1 MKITLSAFSLL
12 LSTLFLLGCTA
23 ESADPNPFDEA
34 EKMKAPKFAPLPV
47 PDESNIPETA
57 EVATVG
63 GGCFWCTE
71 EVFHQVDGVYSV
83 VSGYMGGTPKDANYK
98 AVSGGRTDH
107 AEVIQ
112 IHYDPTKIS
121 FEGILDVFWNSH
133 DPTTLNRQGP
143 DRGPQYR
150 SAIFYHSPEQ
160 KMLAEASKQK
170 ADASGKFT
178 NPIVTEITEAP
189 EFYVAEDYHQNYA
202 RLNPGNPY
210 LHQQLFPKL
219 MKLGMTIP
227 MGTSAKEVKGSG
239 TRPK

>member
-1 MKITLSAFSLL
+1 MKITFPAIALL
-12 LSTLFLLGCTA
+12 FTSFFVFGCTA
-23 ESADPNPFDEA
+23 ESANPFDEA
-34 EKMKAPKFAPLPV
+34 EKMKEPKFAPLPV

-71 EVFHQVDGVYSV
+71 EVFHQVEGVYSV
-83 VSGYMGGTPKDANYK
+83 VSGYMGGTPEDANYK
-98 AVSGGRTDH
+98 AVCTGKTDH

-112 IHYDPTKIS
+112 IHYDPKKIT

-160 KMLAEASKQK
+160 KSLAEASKKK

-189 EFYVAEDYHQNYA
+189 KFYVAEEYHQNYA

-227 MGTSAKEVKGSG
+227 MGTSAKQVKGSG